1 MMRASPSSLDGWSGH
16 RTTTR
21 TTKAAASPTRRSRS
35 FTERQHHRRG
45 VVRSGTFSSSQ
56 SGTHKDEKDRY
67 GKKTLTIVP
76 VERRRATSAK
86 ASAGGTSEEMEKT
99 TDETTTEANAKRKST
114 GATPLLVVNLE
125 KGTVKMAKNRKKD
138 KAKLQGVLATAVKRS
153 EVKLTDMGA
162 AKIGPLDEDDCMD
175 ATNLVMDLLSIGIAS
190 TKSLTSIS
198 GKRTVGSSAFVD
210 ITRVYLLIQTPSPS
224 LFSLFFF
231 FFPKELFP
239 RPLQKGRPEMS
250 ENSSLLSLS
259 LSFSRAFLWMDKK
272 MTRVSCYTNA
282 PRSPLPRRAACF
294 TSHRA
299 ARERFLLR
307 RKRGG

>member
-1 MMRASPSSLDGWSGH
+1 MFNSSV
-16 RTTTR
+16 
-21 TTKAAASPTRRSRS
+21 
-35 FTERQHHRRG
+35 G
-45 VVRSGTFSSSQ
+45 VVDADGVF
-56 SGTHKDEKDRY
+56 
-67 GKKTLTIVP
+67 LVFVVVV
-76 VERRRATSAK
+76 VEI
-86 ASAGGTSEEMEKT
+86 
-99 TDETTTEANAKRKST
+99 
-114 GATPLLVVNLE
+114 LLVVRAPPPE
-125 KGTVKMAKNRKKD
+125 
-138 KAKLQGVLATAVKRS
+138 GVASSSVNNSPT
-153 EVKLTDMGA
+153 
-162 AKIGPLDEDDCMD
+162 I
-175 ATNLVMDLLSIGIAS
+175 SIGIAS

-231 FFPKELFP
+231 FPKELFQS
-239 RPLQKGRPEMS
+239 PLKRVEMS
-250 ENSSLLSLS
+250 GNSSLLSLSLS

>member
-1 MMRASPSSLDGWSGH
+1 MFNSSV
-16 RTTTR
+16 
-21 TTKAAASPTRRSRS
+21 
-35 FTERQHHRRG
+35 G
-45 VVRSGTFSSSQ
+45 VVDADGVF
-56 SGTHKDEKDRY
+56 
-67 GKKTLTIVP
+67 LVFVVVV
-76 VERRRATSAK
+76 VEI
-86 ASAGGTSEEMEKT
+86 
-99 TDETTTEANAKRKST
+99 
-114 GATPLLVVNLE
+114 LLVVRAPPPE
-125 KGTVKMAKNRKKD
+125 
-138 KAKLQGVLATAVKRS
+138 GVASSSVNNSPT
-153 EVKLTDMGA
+153 
-162 AKIGPLDEDDCMD
+162 I
-175 ATNLVMDLLSIGIAS
+175 SIGIAS

-239 RPLQKGRPEMS
+239 RPLQKGRPELS

-272 MTRVSCYTNA
+272 MTRVSCYTVA